1 MSIADKTNIIEFRRV
16 IKVFCRIIRLRKM
29 NYLKIAGYDF
39 VSNGRSI
46 LVRVSGKIA
55 FVFTNEGEDGILV
68 AGGMNRVLLIAK

>member
-1 MSIADKTNIIEFRRV
+1 M
-16 IKVFCRIIRLRKM
+16 
-29 NYLKIAGYDF
+29 KIAGYDF

-55 FVFTNEGEDGILV
+55 FVFTNEGEDGIFV

>member
-1 MSIADKTNIIEFRRV
+1 M
-16 IKVFCRIIRLRKM
+16 
-29 NYLKIAGYDF
+29 KIAGYDF